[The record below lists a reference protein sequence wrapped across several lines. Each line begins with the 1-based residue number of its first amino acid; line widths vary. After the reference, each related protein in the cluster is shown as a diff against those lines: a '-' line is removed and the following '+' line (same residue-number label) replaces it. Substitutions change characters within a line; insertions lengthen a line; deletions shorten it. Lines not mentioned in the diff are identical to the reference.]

1 MLTEKNELEL
11 TVLREK
17 IRGYMG
23 EKRLSHTLAVERETG
38 KLAEL
43 YAPDKEYELRAAAL
57 LHDVTKELSH
67 EKQLELCR
75 MMGVAYS
82 FDEMF
87 MPKIFHA
94 RTAPIIIKRDFPEFA
109 TDTVLGAVRWHT
121 TGHEAM
127 TVTEQILFLADFIED
142 TRTFESCIA
151 LRKFFW
157 DGIAAAES
165 EDKRL
170 AHLTDTMIFALDT
183 TIRELCED
191 KMPIHEDTV
200 AARNSFIIKKG
211 AKK

>member
-1 MLTEKNELEL
+1 MLTEKNELSL
-11 TVLREK
+11 TDLREK

-23 EKRLSHTLAVERETG
+23 EKRLSHTLAVERETE
-38 KLAEL
+38 KLAQL
-43 YAPDKEYELRAAAL
+43 FAPDLEYELRAAAL
-57 LHDVTKELSH
+57 LHDVTKELPH

-75 MMGVAYS
+75 ENGIKYG

-109 TDTVLGAVRWHT
+109 TDTVLDAVRWHT
-121 TGHEAM
+121 TGHVAM

-151 LRKFFW
+151 IREFFW
-157 DGIAAAES
+157 NGISAADDE
-165 EDKRL
+165 EKRL

-183 TIRELCED
+183 TICELCED